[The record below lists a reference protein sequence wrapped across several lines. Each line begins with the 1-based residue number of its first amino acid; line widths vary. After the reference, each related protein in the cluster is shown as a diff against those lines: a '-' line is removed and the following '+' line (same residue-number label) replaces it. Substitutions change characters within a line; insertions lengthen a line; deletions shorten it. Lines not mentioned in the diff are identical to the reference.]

1 MNFPDFRPGGACLRP
16 RELLGLA
23 DTDRLVHF
31 VDAVSKP
38 AEEAAPAVTAEL
50 ERLRYADEVLLV
62 RNSRDPLMTRFE
74 FGRRGYARRPSS
86 SSTGTWR
93 TCCQSITLAA
103 RSTRSSGRTVK
114 RSVDMNCPTVR

>member
-1 MNFPDFRPGGACLRP
+1 MNFPDFRPEGACLRP

-74 FGRRGYARRPSS
+74 FGRRGYASWAEERRPAEWYVYFYRPHASA
-86 SSTGTWR
+86 GAVAFR
-93 TCCQSITLAA
+93 AA
-103 RSTRSSGRTVK
+103 HGAA
-114 RSVDMNCPTVR
+114 